1 MSNSQTTPQNAAR
14 AAAQPS
20 PSGTEEAA
28 HRPAQPPAAQA
39 DRAGQPKTQPPAPRQ
54 APVAG
59 QPPAQRP
66 PAPAQAAGASVV
78 AHPAAG
84 DLRLAQTATP
94 RRRHRL
100 AAATFTAFVAAPSLA
115 AVAYLYGMAADQ
127 YASRVAFSIRSAE
140 NAAPVEFLGALTG
153 GGIGA
158 GPDAEI
164 IYEFIRSQQM
174 VETAAARLPLER
186 YYNIAETDIV
196 FSLGED
202 QPIEDVIDYWNWM
215 TDVSYD
221 SGSGIVN
228 FEARAFAPEHA
239 REIAALVLEESTALV
254 NALSLQAREDAVSV
268 AREVLVSAEDRLR
281 AVRRDVKAFRDVEQ
295 ELDPTMNAAA
305 ALSLVADLESE
316 LARARID
323 LASQLQLV
331 GERSPRIA
339 VLRERIES
347 FRTTRRSPDR
357 RALPDRERRR
367 SRARDGR
374 EALKAKRGGAAG
386 RSRSS
391 SRRPSTR
398 PTAPRS
404 AGARGVGHGRKGC
417 EILADIRAA
426 LGVAGADRHPRRR
439 AGGAVAE
446 VVDILQIPAFLCR
459 QTDLLLAAAAT
470 GRAVNVKKGQF
481 LAPWDMANVAAK
493 LEARRQRPHPALRA
507 RRELR
512 LQHAGDRF
520 PRPADHGAHRL
531 AGGVR
536 RHPFGAAAGRARRLD
551 DGRAARVRAGAGP
564 RRGGGRRGGALHRSP

>member
-347 FRTTRRSPDR
+347 FERQIVEEKRRLGAGAGTAASG
-357 RALPDRERRR
+357 RAL
-367 SRARDGR
+367 S
-374 EALKAKRGGAAG
+374 
-386 RSRSS
+386 
-391 SRRPSTR
+391 
-398 PTAPRS
+398 
-404 AGARGVGHGRKGC
+404 
-417 EILADIRAA
+417 
-426 LGVAGADRHPRRR
+426 
-439 AGGAVAE
+439 
-446 VVDILQIPAFLCR
+446 
-459 QTDLLLAAAAT
+459 DLLAEYEDLEVEREFAENAYLSALESFELAQ
-470 GRAVNVKKGQF
+470 V
-481 LAPWDMANVAAK
+481 
-493 LEARRQRPHPALRA
+493 EARRQMRFLAPHIHPTLSVEAQHPQRALMSFAIFALLLVSWSVLLLVLYNVRD
-507 RRELR
+507 RR
-512 LQHAGDRF
+512 
-520 PRPADHGAHRL
+520 
-531 AGGVR
+531 
-536 RHPFGAAAGRARRLD
+536 
-551 DGRAARVRAGAGP
+551 
-564 RRGGGRRGGALHRSP
+564 